1 MHTQRL
7 RHSPADSIHKFLL
20 CLILLDIGLV
30 SLFAVRLAGLPQLL
44 SWLVSLLLLGYNL
57 MLIAAVN
64 RHLVS
69 RASYVI
75 YPLLASTLILFG
87 TLFHHFFIR

>member
-1 MHTQRL
+1 MHTQHV

-20 CLILLDIGLV
+20 CLILLDMGLV
-30 SLFAVRLAGLPQLL
+30 SLFAVRLAGLPQQL
-44 SWLVSLLLLGYNL
+44 SWLVSLLMLGYNL
-57 MLIAAVN
+57 MLMAAIG
-64 RHLVS
+64 RHFAS

-75 YPLLASTLILFG
+75 YPLLAAQLILFG

>member
-7 RHSPADSIHKFLL
+7 RHSPADSLHKFLL
-20 CLILLDIGLV
+20 CLILLNMGLV
-30 SLFAVRLAGLPQLL
+30 SLFAVRLAALPQLL

-57 MLIAAVN
+57 MLISAVS
-64 RHLVS
+64 RHLAS
-69 RASYVI
+69 RGSYVI
-75 YPLLASTLILFG
+75 YPLLASALILFG